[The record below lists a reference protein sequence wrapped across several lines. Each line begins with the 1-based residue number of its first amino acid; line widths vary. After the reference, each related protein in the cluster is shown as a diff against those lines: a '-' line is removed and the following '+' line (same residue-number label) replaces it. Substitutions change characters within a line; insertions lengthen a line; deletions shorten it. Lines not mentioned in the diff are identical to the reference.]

1 MIYLIVAKKS
11 IHMNIHVNVHVN
23 KNMAWQKIEEKNTR
37 KLSKTTRGSYLV
49 RLPVDFVRSLKWKS
63 RQKLDLELD
72 KKRGRIIIK
81 DWKK

>member
-1 MIYLIVAKKS
+1 MPRKKL
-11 IHMNIHVNVHVN
+11 
-23 KNMAWQKIEEKNTR
+23 EEKNTR

-63 RQKLDLELD
+63 KQKLDLVLD
-72 KKRGRIIIK
+72 KRRGRIIIK